1 MPARLTSVKY
11 SSLRWE
17 EVSNFK
23 TLLREVVVKPFNK
36 FLVSAALLVLPTLAM
51 AQGKIAVVNLEEAIL
66 QTDLAQQR
74 LTEFEKNED
83 FTSDKNEF
91 ESLREELDKLVQD
104 FQRDQAAMSEDQMV
118 AARQKVSSKNSDL
131 EYVAKKLQTLQ
142 QQNAQRVFQELA
154 PKAREVLR
162 DIITTEQIG
171 LLLQQQ
177 GVIHADLGYSITAKV
192 TDKLNQL
199 PAEE

>member
-1 MPARLTSVKY
+1 M
-11 SSLRWE
+11 
-17 EVSNFK
+17 
-23 TLLREVVVKPFNK
+23 KPFNK

-74 LTEFEKNED
+74 LAEFEKNED

-91 ESLREELDKLVQD
+91 EILREELDKLVQD

>member
-74 LTEFEKNED
+74 LAEFEKNED

>member
-1 MPARLTSVKY
+1 M
-11 SSLRWE
+11 
-17 EVSNFK
+17 
-23 TLLREVVVKPFNK
+23 KPFNK
-36 FLVSAALLVLPTLAM
+36 FLVSAALLILPTLAV

-74 LTEFEKNED
+74 LAEFEKNED

-91 ESLREELDKLVQD
+91 ENLREELDKLVQE

-118 AARQKVSSKNSDL
+118 AARQKISSKNSDL

-177 GVIHADLGYSITAKV
+177 TVIHADLGYSITAKV

>member
-1 MPARLTSVKY
+1 M
-11 SSLRWE
+11 
-17 EVSNFK
+17 
-23 TLLREVVVKPFNK
+23 KPFNK

-74 LTEFEKNED
+74 LAEFEKNED

-104 FQRDQAAMSEDQMV
+104 FQRDKAAMSEDQMV

-142 QQNAQRVFQELA
+142 KQNAQRVFQELA

>member
-1 MPARLTSVKY
+1 
-11 SSLRWE
+11 
-17 EVSNFK
+17 
-23 TLLREVVVKPFNK
+23 VKPFSK
-36 FLVSAALLVLPTLAM
+36 FLVSAALLVLPTLVM

-74 LTEFEKNED
+74 LAEFEKNED

>member
-1 MPARLTSVKY
+1 
-11 SSLRWE
+11 
-17 EVSNFK
+17 
-23 TLLREVVVKPFNK
+23 VKPFNK
-36 FLVSAALLVLPTLAM
+36 FLVSAALLILPTLAV

-74 LTEFEKNED
+74 LAEFEKNED

-91 ESLREELDKLVQD
+91 ENLREELDKLVQE

-118 AARQKVSSKNSDL
+118 AARQKISSKNSDL

-177 GVIHADLGYSITAKV
+177 TVIHADLGYSITAKV

>member
-1 MPARLTSVKY
+1 MKY

-74 LTEFEKNED
+74 LAEFEKNED

>member
-1 MPARLTSVKY
+1 M
-11 SSLRWE
+11 
-17 EVSNFK
+17 
-23 TLLREVVVKPFNK
+23 KPFNK
-36 FLVSAALLVLPTLAM
+36 CLVSVALLVLPTLAM

-74 LTEFEKNED
+74 LAEFEKNED

-199 PAEE
+199 PTEE

>member
-74 LTEFEKNED
+74 LAEFEKNED

-142 QQNAQRVFQELA
+142 QQNAQRVFLELA

>member
-1 MPARLTSVKY
+1 M
-11 SSLRWE
+11 
-17 EVSNFK
+17 
-23 TLLREVVVKPFNK
+23 KPFNK
-36 FLVSAALLVLPTLAM
+36 FLVSAALLILPTLAM

-74 LTEFEKNED
+74 LAEFEKNED

-91 ESLREELDKLVQD
+91 ENLREELDKLVQE
-104 FQRDQAAMSEDQMV
+104 FQRDQAATSEDQMV
-118 AARQKVSSKNSDL
+118 AARQKISSKNSDL

-177 GVIHADLGYSITAKV
+177 TVIHADLGYSITAKV

>member
-1 MPARLTSVKY
+1 
-11 SSLRWE
+11 
-17 EVSNFK
+17 
-23 TLLREVVVKPFNK
+23 VKPFSK
-36 FLVSAALLVLPTLAM
+36 FLVSTALLVLPTLVM

-74 LTEFEKNED
+74 LAEFEKNED

>member
-74 LTEFEKNED
+74 LAEFEKNED

-104 FQRDQAAMSEDQMV
+104 FQRDQAAMSEIRWLLLDKRSPAKTLILNMSP
-118 AARQKVSSKNSDL
+118 RNCKRYSSKMLSACCSSL
-131 EYVAKKLQTLQ
+131 PQRLAKFFVTLLRQNKL
-142 QQNAQRVFQELA
+142 AYCCSS
-154 PKAREVLR
+154 K
-162 DIITTEQIG
+162 G
-171 LLLQQQ
+171 
-177 GVIHADLGYSITAKV
+177 
-192 TDKLNQL
+192 
-199 PAEE
+199 

>member
-1 MPARLTSVKY
+1 
-11 SSLRWE
+11 
-17 EVSNFK
+17 
-23 TLLREVVVKPFNK
+23 VKPFNK
-36 FLVSAALLVLPTLAM
+36 FLVSAALFVLPALAI

-74 LTEFEKNED
+74 LAEFEKNED
-83 FTSDKNEF
+83 FTSDKDEF
-91 ESLREELDKLVQD
+91 ENLREELDKLVQE

-118 AARQKVSSKNSDL
+118 AARQKISSKNSDL

-177 GVIHADLGYSITAKV
+177 TVIHADLGYSITAKV

>member
-1 MPARLTSVKY
+1 
-11 SSLRWE
+11 
-17 EVSNFK
+17 
-23 TLLREVVVKPFNK
+23 
-36 FLVSAALLVLPTLAM
+36 
-51 AQGKIAVVNLEEAIL
+51 
-66 QTDLAQQR
+66 QR
-74 LTEFEKNED
+74 LAEFEKNED

-91 ESLREELDKLVQD
+91 ENLREELDKLVQE

-118 AARQKVSSKNSDL
+118 AARQKISSKNSDL

-177 GVIHADLGYSITAKV
+177 TVIHADLGYSITAKV

>member
-1 MPARLTSVKY
+1 M
-11 SSLRWE
+11 
-17 EVSNFK
+17 
-23 TLLREVVVKPFNK
+23 KPFNK
-36 FLVSAALLVLPTLAM
+36 ILVSAVLLILPTLAM

-74 LTEFEKNED
+74 LAEFEKNED

-91 ESLREELDKLVQD
+91 ENLREELDKLVQE

-118 AARQKVSSKNSDL
+118 AARQKISSKNSDL

-177 GVIHADLGYSITAKV
+177 TVIHADLGYSITAKV